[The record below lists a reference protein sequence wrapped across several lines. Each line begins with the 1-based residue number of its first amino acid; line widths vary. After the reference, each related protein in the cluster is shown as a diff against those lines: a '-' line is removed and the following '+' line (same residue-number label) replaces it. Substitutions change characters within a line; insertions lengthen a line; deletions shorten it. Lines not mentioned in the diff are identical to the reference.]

1 MPISTEQKKLSSQEV
16 EILLNGKKV
25 AFAQEC
31 LIKTTRDT
39 KLISSNGEGQAFAV
53 AVGAKQYNLT
63 LLRVAT
69 TTEDFDFLTFSDFDV
84 EIKKQGKIHGFL
96 HCEWSEICEH
106 IKSGKS
112 VIQTVA
118 ITSPFLNITEV

>member
-1 MPISTEQKKLSSQEV
+1 MPISTEQVKLCPREV

-31 LIKTTRDT
+31 LIKTTRNT
-39 KLISSNGEGQAFAV
+39 RLISSNGEGQASAV
-53 AVGAKQYNLT
+53 AVGARQYNLT
-63 LLRVAT
+63 LSRVQGVVDDL
-69 TTEDFDFLTFSDFDV
+69 EFLTLSDFDV
-84 EIKKQGKIHGFL
+84 EIKKQGKVHSFL

-112 VIQTVA
+112 VIETVVIA
-118 ITSPFLNITEV
+118 SPLLNITEV